1 MRKRIMD
8 DRPSFP
14 PLTIK
19 SGAVRDTPDPTSSR
33 TRCAHF
39 PAQSADNKPAPVS
52 LSPPWQEAQVK
63 PDRTK
68 EIKMKLRSSIWTVL
82 IAGSLLSAPTTRAGQ
97 IPLRNEPLERQT
109 DQNLN
114 MKRYVAAGDRAYVVG
129 VQDGSLVPDV
139 SLNANGI
146 GWHITGQMGGVWAHP
161 IKLLHQFQFFLNGN
175 LLPAATKF
183 VSGTGYVRLEL
194 PQTNGLE
201 ISETQFAPDGLPVLL
216 VGVKLRSST
225 PGTTSATLAI
235 QAQSELISAFPWSG
249 TTPTSESVHQ
259 QDQVSY
265 DSETGALQ
273 FTQPG
278 QSSWCA
284 LVSAGVDRDDR
295 DTGFESLGASDL
307 GPAGSHKGAAGT
319 LSYRVT
325 LREHSSTTVWF
336 AIAGSNVGKTEA
348 SWTLKLGLA
357 FPKALLRTKV
367 SERQEVLSR
376 TQIHVPDSDS
386 MIQAAFDWGKLN
398 LADMRRTV
406 RNVMVQDSNE
416 GEAGTYPATILK
428 VIPILSGFGAG
439 YPDYPWFFGTDG
451 AYTTFSLAA
460 VGQWDEAKDHLD
472 TIRQVSQVVNGTT
485 GKVLHEIVTD
495 GSIYFGTNAQNG
507 DVNETAEFATAVATL
522 WRWSGD
528 NSVRDDNYDFI
539 KAGLNYITS
548 NLVTASLNPDKWP
561 EGAGMVE
568 ADGMGAL
575 KLDVAVYT
583 IRALHDLAE
592 MADSK
597 GDGATRDWA
606 AMQASAL
613 TNKFRQDWWI
623 PSKGLFADSLALSQM
638 VPTDPKAALGPSPGY
653 TQLQQLFWINATPM
667 ETSFASVA
675 DASMAF
681 PQLESSTF
689 TGTTGFFQ
697 QGQSLPAIQ
706 GSRQAS
712 AVNTGVMAIAEA
724 NYGRMDQSLRY
735 VDFVADELDV
745 EQPGALPEL
754 FDSPDY
760 KYFSGGNPFG
770 GAMVMQAWSSYGIHW
785 PLVELYL
792 GIKPDAPAKTL
803 SVVPD
808 LPGSWRELSVNNLHV
823 GSDQIA
829 VSVRRAGIN
838 YIITVWAPAGW
849 SLTIGY
855 TLPSNTQVKSVRL
868 NRSPA
873 AFQIVPTNRGEEIH
887 VQTNSGGIQEV
898 QIQTE

>member
-1 MRKRIMD
+1 
-8 DRPSFP
+8 
-14 PLTIK
+14 
-19 SGAVRDTPDPTSSR
+19 
-33 TRCAHF
+33 
-39 PAQSADNKPAPVS
+39 
-52 LSPPWQEAQVK
+52 
-63 PDRTK
+63 
-68 EIKMKLRSSIWTVL
+68 MKLRLSIWTVL

-97 IPLRNEPLERQT
+97 IPLRNEPLERET

-129 VQDGSLVPDV
+129 VQDGNLVPDV
-139 SLNANGI
+139 SLNPDGI
-146 GWHITGQMGGVWAHP
+146 GWHIKGQMGGVWAHP

-201 ISETQFAPDGLPVLL
+201 ISETQFAPDGLPVVL
-216 VGVKLRSST
+216 VGVKLRNSN
-225 PGTTSATLAI
+225 PGVASFTLAME
-235 QAQSELISAFPWSG
+235 AESELIPAFPWSG
-249 TTPTSESVHQ
+249 TMPTSESLHLP
-259 QDQVSY
+259 DQVSF
-265 DSETGALQ
+265 DSTLGALQ
-273 FTQPG
+273 FFQPAQPTYSRG
-278 QSSWCA
+278 AWYA
-284 LVSAGVDRDDR
+284 LVSAALDPQDRE
-295 DTGFESLGASDL
+295 TGFQSLGATFPPTTSK
-307 GPAGSHKGAAGT
+307 HNGATGT
-319 LSYRVT
+319 LSFQVN
-325 LREHSSTTVWF
+325 LKGKSSTTVWF
-336 AIAGSNVGKTEA
+336 AIAGSNVDKAEA
-348 SWTLKLGLA
+348 SAALTQGLA
-357 FPKALLRTKV
+357 SPDDLLHTKI
-367 SERQEVLSR
+367 SGRQQVLSQ
-376 TQIHVPDSDS
+376 TQIEVPDEA
-386 MIQAAFDWGKLN
+386 IQAAFDWGKLN
-398 LADMRRTV
+398 LADMQRTV
-406 RNVMVQDSNE
+406 RDVMVRDTME
-416 GEAGTYPATILK
+416 GTVYPTPLTPSFP
-428 VIPILSGFGAG
+428 VLSGFGAG

-451 AYTTFSLAA
+451 AYSTFSLAA
-460 VGQWDEAKDHLD
+460 VGQWEEAKNHLA
-472 TIRQVSQVVNGTT
+472 TIRQVSQLVNGTT

-507 DVNETAEFATAVATL
+507 DVNETAEFATAAATL

-539 KAGLNYITS
+539 KAGLNYITTK
-548 NLVTASLNPDKWP
+548 LVTANLNPNGWP
-561 EGAGMVE
+561 EGAGMGE
-568 ADGMGAL
+568 ANGMGAL

-597 GDGATRDWA
+597 GDSVTRDWA
-606 AMQASAL
+606 ATTASAL
-613 TNKFRQDWWI
+613 TDKFRQDWWI
-623 PSKGLFADSLALSQM
+623 SSKGLFADSLALSQK
-638 VPTDPKAALGPSPGY
+638 VPTDPNATLGPPPGY

-675 DASMAF
+675 DATIAF
-681 PQLESSTF
+681 PTLESSLL
-689 TGTTGFFQ
+689 TGTTGFYQ
-697 QGQSLPAIQ
+697 QAAQNG
-706 GSRQAS
+706 RQAS

-803 SVVPD
+803 AVVPD
-808 LPGSWRELSVNNLHV
+808 LPGSWRELSIDHLHV

-829 VSVRRAGIN
+829 VSVQRAGIN
-838 YIITVWAPAGW
+838 YITTVSAPAGW

-855 TLPSNTQVKSVRL
+855 TLPANTQVKSVRL

-887 VQTNSGGIQEV
+887 VQTNSGGTQEV
-898 QIQTE
+898 RIQTAEGSDSD